1 MTIDLIICFCLLQIY
16 NTTVDIWSIWDN
28 LQYFT
33 GNNTY
38 FGHEITD
45 ILTLQES
52 LLQRQDNESKS
63 GTEQHLTD
71 RLNSTR
77 IGTSILNDL
86 IINNNQW
93 NQIKSVI
100 APERPTRKCWISM
113 ILEPIDL
120 TLKVERSNYALR
132 LLNASED
139 LALRLSN
146 AAASSNVSFR
156 CDNVN
161 SNITVGSFFWDGVI
175 EHIADCNLEN
185 HTQDNVLQRFPLQG
199 PSAIL
204 LPQSVLATNVSHTS
218 AGFIISC
225 YFLDY
230 LLPGKNK

>member
-100 APERPTRKCWISM
+100 APERPTRKC
-113 ILEPIDL
+113 
-120 TLKVERSNYALR
+120 
-132 LLNASED
+132 
-139 LALRLSN
+139 
-146 AAASSNVSFR
+146 
-156 CDNVN
+156 
-161 SNITVGSFFWDGVI
+161 
-175 EHIADCNLEN
+175 
-185 HTQDNVLQRFPLQG
+185 
-199 PSAIL
+199 
-204 LPQSVLATNVSHTS
+204 
-218 AGFIISC
+218 
-225 YFLDY
+225 
-230 LLPGKNK
+230 